1 MNNHH
6 LPRLK
11 LQDVLDT
18 SLVHSHNSS
27 AFFYPRGFP
36 EPSPRSFQQPTNTP
50 TPQARALGP
59 RAQLHPRLSQRSGL
73 SATPVHCLSVP
84 ALSQSVTPLPLP
96 RSSAFLTWTS
106 ATPTGVPCRCP
117 LGTRQAAVTPFG
129 GTPSPHNLL
138 RPPSPGWITAPPPP
152 SWESPLSLFA
162 RESPHLRHTPPGW
175 LGSG

>member
-59 RAQLHPRLSQRSGL
+59 RAQLHRRLSQRSGL

-138 RPPSPGWITAPPPP
+138 RPPSTLLGKP
-152 SWESPLSLFA
+152 SLPLCLRVPSPQT
-162 RESPHLRHTPPGW
+162 HTPRLVGLW
-175 LGSG
+175 LGAPDT